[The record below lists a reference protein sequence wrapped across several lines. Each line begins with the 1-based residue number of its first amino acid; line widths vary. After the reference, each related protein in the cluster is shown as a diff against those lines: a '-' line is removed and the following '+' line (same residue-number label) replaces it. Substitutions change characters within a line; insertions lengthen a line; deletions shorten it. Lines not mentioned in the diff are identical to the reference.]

1 VPDTARAHEQV
12 RKQVSVVFSSVGGST
27 TLGER
32 LDSETLGQVMADYF
46 QRMRRVL
53 ERYGATV
60 EQFLGDTIVGV
71 FGLPVLHEDD
81 ALRAVRA
88 AAEMRDEVASLN
100 EWLQRDWGVP
110 IAVRTGV
117 NTGTIIVGASTT
129 GKAFI
134 THEAVSLAVRLM
146 QAAHP
151 GEILLGEGTY
161 KLVRH
166 AVTVEPVPA
175 LVVEGRQEPLQ
186 AVRLTSTDPDL
197 VGHPR
202 LSSAMVGRDRDQNL
216 LHEAFERVI
225 RDRSCH
231 LFTIL
236 GGVGVGKS
244 RLVAEFVSA
253 ARERA
258 TILSGRCL
266 PYGDGITLW
275 PLIEVIRQAA
285 RIAED
290 APADVVQGKLA
301 EAMAGQEHGG
311 QIVRRVAALLGIG
324 DPAGAPEEQFWAVR
338 KLAETV
344 ARRRPL
350 VVHFDDLHWAE
361 PTFLDLVEHVAEW
374 SRDAPLLLVCSARPE
389 FLDQRPNWAGG
400 KLNTTTIMLEPLTEV
415 ESLRV
420 IANLLGGTPPAG
432 IHWAGV
438 NQAAEGNP
446 LFLEELVAMLI
457 DDGVLRSQDGRWVP
471 TADLSQVA
479 VPPTINAL
487 LSARLE
493 QLDPGDRTLV
503 ERAAVVGKVFYLG
516 ALALLTERDRAQ
528 LRADLGSLLRKDLI
542 RPASSDLADEE
553 TFRFRHI
560 LIRDTA
566 YDGLSRALRAELHE
580 RFATWLERSAAERE
594 REYEE
599 IVGYH
604 LEKAYRYREELQLL
618 DQRGHRLGRRALER
632 LMRAGLRAADR
643 GDMPAAVKLLS
654 RAKALLDE
662 DDPVTLDLSV
672 KLGELLT
679 QVGSFEQADGVLCE
693 VLAKAAA
700 LGDDGLKAY
709 ALIERAFARISTET
723 RETLART
730 LEEAQQAI
738 ELFEQL
744 DDEQG
749 LIRAWSLV
757 AYISNTQGRLAGRQ
771 EASERSLAYARSA
784 GDERAE
790 AWASW
795 GIIGALSQGPT
806 PVTEGIPY
814 AEEQLEWARARGR
827 RWLEAGAL
835 MHLGLMQAMRGR
847 FEQARD
853 LITRSRAICDDL
865 GLTVLAAAI
874 AQLSGTLEQLAGDPA
889 AAERELRRGYDALEA
904 LGETY
909 YRSTVAAQ
917 LADALSAQER
927 YEEAEAFAMA
937 SSAAASSEDVIS
949 QLLWRAAQ
957 AKVLARRGLAAEAE
971 ELARRAL
978 ALAEGIDLPNM
989 RGDVLL
995 GLADVLCLSARRQEA
1010 IPYVEEALR
1019 LFQRKGNVVAA
1030 RRARAWLGEHDLG
1043 GEEGAAS

>member
-1 VPDTARAHEQV
+1 MPDTARAHEQV
-12 RKQVSVVFSSVGGST
+12 RKQVSVVFSSVSGST

-32 LDSETLGQVMADYF
+32 LDAETLGQVMAEYF

-53 ERYGATV
+53 ERHGATV
-60 EQFLGDTIVGV
+60 EQFLGDAIVGI
-71 FGLPVLHEDD
+71 FGMPVLHEDD

-117 NTGTIIVGASTT
+117 NTGIVIVGASTA

-134 THEAVSLAVRLM
+134 TDEAVSLAVRLE

-151 GEILLGEGTY
+151 GEILLGEDTY
-161 KLVRH
+161 RLVRG
-166 AVTVEPVPA
+166 AVTVEPVPS
-175 LVVEGRQEPLQ
+175 LVVEGRQEPLRV
-186 AVRLTSTDPDL
+186 VRLARPDPDPSSSL
-197 VGHPR
+197 R
-202 LSSAMVGRDRDQNL
+202 LSSAMVGRDRDLNL

-225 RDRSCH
+225 RDRNCH
-231 LFTIL
+231 IFTIL
-236 GGVGVGKS
+236 GGAGVGKS

-253 ARERA
+253 VQERA

-275 PLIEVIRQAA
+275 PLTEVIRRAA

-290 APADVVQGKLA
+290 APSDVVEGKLA
-301 EAMAGQEHGG
+301 EAMAGQEHGLH
-311 QIVRRVAALLGIG
+311 IARRVASLLGIG
-324 DPAGAPEEQFWAVR
+324 DPSGTPEEQFWAVR

-374 SRDAPLLLVCSARPE
+374 SRDAPLLVICSARPDL
-389 FLDQRPNWAGG
+389 LDQRPHWGG
-400 KLNTTTIMLEPLTEV
+400 GRLNTTTIMLEPLTEA
-415 ESLRV
+415 ESRRL
-420 IANLLGGTPPAG
+420 IANLVGGTPFAG
-432 IHWAGV
+432 AHWAGV

-446 LFLEELVAMLI
+446 LFLEELLAMLI
-457 DDGVLRSQDGRWVP
+457 DDGVLRSQEGQWVP
-471 TADLSQVA
+471 TADLGRVA
-479 VPPTINAL
+479 IPPTIQAL
-487 LSARLE
+487 MSARLE
-493 QLDPGDRTLV
+493 QLGATDRMVL
-503 ERAAVVGKVFYLG
+503 ERAAVIGKVFYLE
-516 ALALLTERDRAQ
+516 ALALLLERDRSQ
-528 LRADLGSLLRKDLI
+528 LRAHLGSLLRKDLI
-542 RPASSDLADEE
+542 RPTTSDLADEE

-560 LIRDTA
+560 LIRDAA
-566 YDGLSRALRAELHE
+566 YEELSRALRAELHE
-580 RFATWLERSAAERE
+580 RFANWIEHKAGDRV

-604 LEKAYRYREELQLL
+604 LEMAYRYRQELRLV
-618 DQRGHRLGRRALER
+618 DERGLRLGRRALER
-632 LMRAGLRAADR
+632 LVRAGLRAADR
-643 GDMPAAVKLLS
+643 GDVPAAIKLLS

-662 DDPVTLDLSV
+662 GDPVTLDLSV

-679 QVGSFEQADGVLCE
+679 QVGSFEQADGVLSD
-693 VLAKAAA
+693 VLARAAA

-709 ALIERAFARISTET
+709 ALIERAFARMSTEA
-723 RETLART
+723 RETLAGT

-738 ELFEQL
+738 VLFEKL

-749 LIRAWSLV
+749 LMRAWNLV
-757 AYISNTQGRLAGRQ
+757 AQISNMQGRLAGRQ
-771 EASERSLAYARSA
+771 EANERSLAYARSI

-806 PVTEGIPY
+806 PVTKGIRF

-835 MHLGLMQAMRGR
+835 MHLALMQAMRGH

-853 LITRSRAICDDL
+853 LVTRARAICEDL
-865 GLTVLAAAI
+865 GLAVLAAAI
-874 AQLSGTLEQLAGDPA
+874 AQISGTLERLAGDPS

-909 YRSTVAAQ
+909 YRPTVAAQ
-917 LADALSAQER
+917 LAQALYAQER

-937 SSAAASSEDVIS
+937 SDATASSEDVVS
-949 QLLWRAAQ
+949 HAVWRAAQ
-957 AKVLARRGLAAEAE
+957 AKVLARRGLVAEAE
-971 ELARRAL
+971 ELARSAL
-978 ALAEGIDLPNM
+978 TLAEQIDLPNM

-995 GLADVLCLSARRQEA
+995 DLAEVLRLSARRREA
-1010 IPYVEEALR
+1010 VPYIEEAAR
-1019 LFQRKGNVVAA
+1019 LFEQKGNVVSA
-1030 RRARAWLGEHDLG
+1030 RRARAWLREDQG
-1043 GEEGAAS
+1043 GREGTAAS